1 MTKTQKQIQGEQ
13 TRQRIIEEAAK
24 LFVRKGFHGTSI
36 ADLAQA
42 VGLTKGALYHHFESK
57 DDLFYAV
64 IDMVRDTWSEAVVR
78 DVLKEED
85 AIARLGALL
94 DNHVRM
100 VGENEMLC
108 LAMASL
114 VADMDEGDPA
124 FADALMD
131 VYRELVYFIQRIVQ
145 KGQDAGEVRSDL
157 EARQVA
163 YSIVGMMRTSCC
175 RILERLEPNYGVR
188 MEPMKQMILTGLQP

>member
-13 TRQRIIEEAAK
+13 TRRRIIEEAAK

-42 VGLTKGALYHHFESK
+42 AGLTKGALYHHFDSK

-64 IDMVRDTWSEAVVR
+64 VEMVRDTWSAAVVR
-78 DVLKEED
+78 DVLKEANALD
-85 AIARLGALL
+85 RLGILL

-100 VGENEMLC
+100 VSENQMLC
-108 LAMASL
+108 LTMASL

-124 FADALMD
+124 FADALVD
-131 VYRELVYFIQRIVQ
+131 VYSDLVYFIQRIVQ
-145 KGQDAGEVRSDL
+145 KGQDAGEVRTDL
-157 EARQVA
+157 AARLVA
-163 YSIVGMMRTSCC
+163 FNIVGMLRTSCC
-175 RILERLEPNYGVR
+175 RILQRLEPDYAVR
-188 MEPMKQMILTGLQP
+188 METLKHMILAGLRP